1 MSIFSERLS
10 DIMSKRNISQKEL
23 AILANVTESA
33 MSYYVNG
40 VRTPRSDVISNLA
53 RILGVTTDYLLG
65 AVTRR
70 TAEETQ
76 FQYLQR
82 NLAKLNPEQL
92 DRATQIL
99 KIVFYDVFDEMN
111 EIKSDL
117 NNNIPLYPTETDKEY
132 VCSNTEFLEEHSVDI
147 YGTFLKVLSFLKR
160 ENNVSDLE
168 IKTWFTPLKPVM
180 ISDQRVVFEIA
191 TEFQKDVIMKKYKKL
206 LTTAYKKLFNISPE
220 IDIQVNQ

>member
-65 AVTRR
+65 AMIKR

-111 EIKSDL
+111 EVKSDL
-117 NNNIPLYPTETDKEY
+117 NNNIPLYPTETDEEY
-132 VCSNTEFLEEHSVDI
+132 VCSNTEILEERSVDI

-180 ISDQRVVFEIA
+180 LSDQRAVFEIP
-191 TEFQKDVIMKKYKKL
+191 TEFQKGVIMEKYKKM
-206 LTTAYKKLFNISPE
+206 LTAAYKKLFNISPE